1 MKLQI
6 KKGTTSKL
14 LDIFIQDSSLTTG
27 AGLTGLTYSSSGL
40 TAYYY
45 REGAASAV
53 AITLATMTLGTWATG
68 GFVVIDGTNMPGCYQ
83 LSIPDAA
90 LLTGANSVVILLK
103 GATNMAPL
111 VLEIELV
118 DNLVSDV
125 KTVADT
131 IAVDVAGLDGAAM
144 RGTDNAALASVC
156 TEGRL
161 SELDTANL
169 PTDIANIK
177 TDTAAVL
184 DDTGTSGVLVA
195 PKHRTANFDGTA
207 QGGAISQI
215 TLAAGA
221 SSINDIY
228 LGQKISIYE
237 GTGEG
242 QSRGISSYNGT
253 TKVVAVARS
262 WVVAP
267 DITSKYR
274 IEYNFGPK
282 VNNALQV
289 FVNDDGA
296 DLIAIPNLDATI
308 SSRSSHSAADVWS
321 VATRTLTSFGT
332 LIADVW
338 AYTTR
343 ILTAG
348 TNIVL
353 VKGTGITGLN
363 DLSAAQVNAE
373 VVDTLNVDTYAEP
386 GQEAPAA
393 TTTLVAKIGY
403 LYKFLRNRITQ
414 TSTQMS
420 VYADNGTTVDQKST
434 VSDNGTTFDRNEI
447 GSGP

>member
-83 LSIPDAA
+83 LSIPDAS

-195 PKHRTANFDGTA
+195 PN
-207 QGGAISQI
+207 
-215 TLAAGA
+215 
-221 SSINDIY
+221 
-228 LGQKISIYE
+228 
-237 GTGEG
+237 
-242 QSRGISSYNGT
+242 
-253 TKVVAVARS
+253 
-262 WVVAP
+262 
-267 DITSKYR
+267 
-274 IEYNFGPK
+274 
-282 VNNALQV
+282 
-289 FVNDDGA
+289 
-296 DLIAIPNLDATI
+296 
-308 SSRSSHSAADVWS
+308 
-321 VATRTLTSFGT
+321 GT

-363 DLSAAQVNAE
+363 DLSAAQINTE

>member
-83 LSIPDAA
+83 LSIPDAS

-169 PTDIANIK
+169 PTDIANVK

-184 DDTGTSGVLVA
+184 V
-195 PKHRTANFDGTA
+195 
-207 QGGAISQI
+207 
-215 TLAAGA
+215 
-221 SSINDIY
+221 
-228 LGQKISIYE
+228 
-237 GTGEG
+237 
-242 QSRGISSYNGT
+242 
-253 TKVVAVARS
+253 
-262 WVVAP
+262 
-267 DITSKYR
+267 
-274 IEYNFGPK
+274 
-282 VNNALQV
+282 
-289 FVNDDGA
+289 
-296 DLIAIPNLDATI
+296 AIPNLDATI

-363 DLSAAQVNAE
+363 DLSAAQINIE

-434 VSDNGTTFDRNEI
+434 VS
-447 GSGP
+447 